1 MKIHRPSL
9 SEVERIAQNFGLDFD
24 DNDIQSFRDLMAGTL
39 GSYDRLS
46 ELQTDQDQIGRKPNY
61 YRPSDQ
67 ENSLNAWYQKC
78 EIREKKNG
86 KLKDKTIVVK
96 DNICVAG
103 VPMMN
108 GSSVLEG
115 YIPDVD
121 ASVINRVLDAGA
133 TIVGKSVCENLCF
146 SGGSH
151 TNDTGPVK
159 NPHDH
164 SRSSGGSSSGS
175 RSSCFRR

>member
-9 SEVERIAQNFGLDFD
+9 SEVERIAQNFGLDLD

-46 ELQTDQDQIGRKPNY
+46 EVHTDQDQIGRKPNY

-86 KLKDKTIVVK
+86 KLK
-96 DNICVAG
+96 N
-103 VPMMN
+103 
-108 GSSVLEG
+108 
-115 YIPDVD
+115 
-121 ASVINRVLDAGA
+121 
-133 TIVGKSVCENLCF
+133 
-146 SGGSH
+146 
-151 TNDTGPVK
+151 
-159 NPHDH
+159 
-164 SRSSGGSSSGS
+164 
-175 RSSCFRR
+175 